1 MTTTVSGTTVKR
13 DQIVGSPGLDRI
25 LGNSG
30 LNRIMSSRSSDR
42 LIYNTGL
49 DHDRIHNRSVRGRI
63 TDNLILVVLR
73 RGDRIA
79 HSSDRY
85 RIKNRHYGLSYP

>member
-1 MTTTVSGTTVKR
+1 LTPTVSGTTVKR
-13 DQIVGSPGLDRI
+13 DQIVGSPGLDRT

-49 DHDRIHNRSVRGRI
+49 DRDRLYNRSVPGRI
-63 TDNLILVVLR
+63 TDSLIFVV
-73 RGDRIA
+73 
-79 HSSDRY
+79 
-85 RIKNRHYGLSYP
+85 